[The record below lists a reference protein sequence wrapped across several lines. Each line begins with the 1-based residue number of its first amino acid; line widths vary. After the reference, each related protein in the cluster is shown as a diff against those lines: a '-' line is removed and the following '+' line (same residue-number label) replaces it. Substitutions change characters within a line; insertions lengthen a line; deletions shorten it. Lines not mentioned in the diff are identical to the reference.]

1 MTKARIIT
9 SKVPALT
16 APTPLGEYLSARFT
30 YFTKDDWQAEIE
42 AGRMAL
48 NGTAVADGGTL
59 LHGGEVLAYDGSA
72 IVEPAVDTDV
82 KILYEDE
89 WFVAVNKPGDLP
101 VHPAGRYFNHTL
113 TAILEERF
121 GRKVFPAHRLDRE
134 TSGVLLLAFDGTTA
148 GLLARSL
155 AAGTKQYVALVHGEF
170 PETGMTVDLPLG
182 PDDASAVRKK
192 RKAWPGGTESAVT
205 RFEKILAAGD
215 LSLVRCLPE
224 TGRLHQ
230 IRAHLAAAGFP
241 IVGDKLYGTDERAF
255 LAFIEDSLTPEM
267 AERLILAR
275 SALHCARIVIAHPRT
290 GETLDLRAGL
300 PALFCECIRSHG
312 GTCQTN
318 ELP

>member
-89 WFVAVNKPGDLP
+89 WFVAVNKPEICP
-101 VHPAGRYFNHTL
+101 VHPAGPVLQPHPHG
-113 TAILEERF
+113 ILEERF

-215 LSLVRCLPE
+215 LSLVRCLPKRGGCTRSAPIWPPPDSPSWATSS
-224 TGRLHQ
+224 TGRTKGHSSPSS
-230 IRAHLAAAGFP
+230 RTASRRRWP
-241 IVGDKLYGTDERAF
+241 
-255 LAFIEDSLTPEM
+255 
-267 AERLILAR
+267 
-275 SALHCARIVIAHPRT
+275 SASSWPVRPSTAPASSSPTPRT